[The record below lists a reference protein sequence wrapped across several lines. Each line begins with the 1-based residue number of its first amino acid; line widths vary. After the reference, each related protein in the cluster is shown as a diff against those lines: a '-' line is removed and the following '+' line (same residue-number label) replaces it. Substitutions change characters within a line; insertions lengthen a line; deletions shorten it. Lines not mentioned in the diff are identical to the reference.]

1 MAKRSRKKKQDSELK
16 KRLDAFNGNTNLF
29 VWLCV
34 VRCVPFLE
42 TFGYWPENER
52 QKCVMH
58 MLKAV
63 DVIAF
68 ASFGNAQAIA
78 DYAAN
83 DAYTATV
90 AFHGHHGDK
99 TNYITMTVIAEATAY
114 IAELGNRSICDFAEN
129 VAYSLH
135 VDMESILLQDLD
147 EIEAGTN
154 NFDNN
159 TEIYG
164 KSWDDFQKALIDLNC
179 EYWAEWYS
187 ALFEKGFLLDDK
199 DETEINLRLNA
210 PHSIIAQGAATLS
223 QHMKTI
229 LYPLKIHSCNIFL
242 SYCHADA
249 DLANIVDK
257 FLYEQHSIRVTRDIR
272 GVNYAESFEVFMQTI
287 GKHDYVIMLISDRF
301 LKSQACMYE
310 AGELI
315 STRNLEQKLLFI
327 IINDDD
333 IRFYSTQPVKPI
345 GANIYSSIQ
354 RNEYISYWENRYS
367 EEEKSL
373 SQIKSDSAKIEPMKN
388 LREIRKIIDH
398 DISPFLSYLSD
409 AKGMNFGEMMQANF
423 KDILNKINSNA
434 VEMNS

>member
-1 MAKRSRKKKQDSELK
+1 
-16 KRLDAFNGNTNLF
+16 
-29 VWLCV
+29 
-34 VRCVPFLE
+34 
-42 TFGYWPENER
+42 
-52 QKCVMH
+52 
-58 MLKAV
+58 
-63 DVIAF
+63 
-68 ASFGNAQAIA
+68 
-78 DYAAN
+78 
-83 DAYTATV
+83 
-90 AFHGHHGDK
+90 
-99 TNYITMTVIAEATAY
+99 
-114 IAELGNRSICDFAEN
+114 
-129 VAYSLH
+129 
-135 VDMESILLQDLD
+135 MESILLQDLN

-164 KSWDDFQKALIDLNC
+164 KSWDDFQNALIDLNC

-187 ALFEKGFLLDDK
+187 ALFAKGFLLDDK

-229 LYPLKIHSCNIFL
+229 LYPLKIRSCNIFL

-272 GVNYAESFEVFMQTI
+272 GVNYAESFKVFMQTI

-409 AKGMNFGEMMQANF
+409 VKGMNFGEMMQANF